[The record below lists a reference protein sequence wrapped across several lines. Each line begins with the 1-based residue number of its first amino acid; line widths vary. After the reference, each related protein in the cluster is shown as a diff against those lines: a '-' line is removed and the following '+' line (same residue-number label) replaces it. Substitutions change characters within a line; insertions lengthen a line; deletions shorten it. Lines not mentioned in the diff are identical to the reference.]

1 MSKSDPAAVPWR
13 LLRPYVGR
21 FAALSLV
28 ICFGAVVEAA
38 GLVLLSG
45 LLNTFFASSGAGPSL
60 PLLEPL
66 YRSARANPPA
76 FLLLLVGVYL
86 LKSLLAIAGTYGS
99 FSLALR
105 ITQDW
110 QVRLVSSFL
119 HVPLGLLDTRQGSM
133 VQIVLDE
140 TGSAALG
147 LGAAGLLAQ
156 NVLSTLTV
164 YAVLLYISP
173 WVTLGLTIMA
183 MVAAAMVA
191 VISRLSVK
199 LGQARYRIFM
209 DGYSHMTELASAI
222 KQFRALGLEPK
233 AESESAAHFARMRG
247 MQLKLNMIGASP
259 RLLIELLFLCGLA
272 ASIFVLAPRMGDVSV
287 LSTIALAVMATVRL
301 LPSFTTSASTWV
313 QVQQARPAIA
323 HIGRELQRL
332 KPISGSAARTG
343 RPAVFQDAITVR
355 DVSFGHPGRES
366 ALIDANLDIR
376 RGAVIAIAGTSGS
389 GKSTLVDL
397 ICGFYEP
404 DSGQVCIDGMDLRS
418 IDIASW
424 RKQLGVV
431 LQDSFLMNGTIRE
444 NLCLLRPDC
453 PQSLLDE
460 TVKLVGAD
468 VLIRDLPEGY
478 ETRVGDRG
486 VGLSGGQRQRLAIA
500 RVLLR
505 EPAVLVL
512 DEAMSAL
519 DMESEESLQRT
530 MGNLRGGT
538 TLIVISHRLSALR
551 RADYTYVLDG
561 GRVVESGRHDELIL
575 RGGVYAGMWATSH
588 VGTDERPL
596 ASRVPQ
602 QRVTG

>member
-1 MSKSDPAAVPWR
+1 MDKSDVISVPWK
-13 LLRPYVGR
+13 LLRPYASR
-21 FAALSLV
+21 FASLVLV
-28 ICFGAVVEAA
+28 ICLGAAAEAA
-38 GLVLLSG
+38 GLILLSG
-45 LLNTFFASSGAGPSL
+45 LLNIFLDSRGATPSMS
-60 PLLEPL
+60 LLEPV
-66 YRSARANPPA
+66 YRSARANPPG

-99 FSLALR
+99 FALALR

-110 QVRLVSSFL
+110 QIRLVRSFL
-119 HVPLGLLDTRQGSM
+119 HVPLGRLDTRQGSM

-164 YAVLLYISP
+164 YGVLLYVSP
-173 WVTLGLTIMA
+173 WVTLTLTVMA
-183 MVAAAMVA
+183 VAAAAMVA
-191 VISRLSVK
+191 VISRSSVK
-199 LGQARYRIFM
+199 LGQARYQIFM
-209 DGYSHMTELASAI
+209 DGYSHMTELASAV

-233 AESESAAHFARMRG
+233 AERESAGHFTRMRRV
-247 MQLKLNMIGASP
+247 QLKLNMIGASP
-259 RLLIELLFLCGLA
+259 RLLIEVLFLCGLA
-272 ASIFVLAPRMGDVSV
+272 GSIFILVPRMGEASV
-287 LSTIALAVMATVRL
+287 LSTVGLAVMATVRL

-313 QVQQARPAIA
+313 QVQQARPAVT

-332 KPISGSAARTG
+332 EADPGGPDHSGSL
-343 RPAVFQDAITVR
+343 AVFQDTIAVR

-366 ALIDANLDIR
+366 ALVGASVDIK
-376 RGAVIAIAGTSGS
+376 RGTVTAIAGTSGS

-404 DSGQVCIDGMDLRS
+404 DSGQICVDGVNLRS
-418 IDIASW
+418 IDITSW

-431 LQDSFLMNGTIRE
+431 LQDSFLVNGTIRD

-468 VLIRDLPEGY
+468 ALIQDLPDGY
-478 ETRVGDRG
+478 DTRVGDRG

-505 EPAVLVL
+505 EPAILIL

-519 DMESEESLQRT
+519 DVESEEALQGT
-530 MGNLRGGT
+530 LGNLRGGT

-561 GRVVESGRHDELIL
+561 GRVVERGRHDELL
-575 RGGVYAGMWATSH
+575 HRGGVYAGMWATSH
-588 VGTDERPL
+588 LGAGERPL
-596 ASRVPQ
+596 VSREAQ
-602 QRVTG
+602 WRE